1 MTPGEVI
8 SLVHRPANSLFP
20 MQTTAPRSPTM
31 SWLPVA
37 RDFRSDL
44 HAALDGSKPTD
55 CLESLSSLAACR
67 LGFLETVQL
76 DRTLGRLGLKEAPGF
91 LPIRLAI
98 LASST
103 VDHLSPAIRV
113 AGLRRKLLIDIHIG
127 GYGQY
132 RQELLDP
139 TSALHHFAP
148 HFMLF
153 SLCARDAIAGVPL
166 TATAAEVD
174 EAIAR
179 FMGDLRSFWG
189 KAREIGNA
197 AIIQQTFID
206 VTEPLFGGY
215 DRVVPG
221 APARIVARL
230 NDHLCGAAARDDVL
244 LLDIAHASGRDGID
258 AWFDVGRWFQGK
270 LEIAPQ
276 AAPLYGDLAA
286 RILAAQ
292 RGLSKKCLVLDL
304 DNTLWGG
311 VIGDDGLDG
320 IVLGEG
326 SAAGEAH
333 VALQYY
339 AKLLKERGVILAVCS
354 KNDPTIAETA
364 FRDHPEMVLRRSDIA
379 ALVANWDDKAQN
391 LKAIAARLKI
401 GVDSLVFVDD
411 NPVERARV
419 RQSLPMVAVPE
430 LPEDPAHFVRC
441 LAEAGYF
448 EAVAFTAEDR
458 DRAQQYT
465 ANAEREALL
474 GSAESMEAF
483 LRGLKMTAI
492 YGPFTAVDHARV
504 VQLINK
510 TNQFNTTTRRYTS
523 EEVAHITSLPEAL
536 TLQFRLIDR
545 MGDNGLVST
554 MILRP
559 TPDDEDVLEI
569 DNWVMSCRV
578 FGRELE
584 YEAMN
589 IAVDAARER
598 GARALVGNYIPTAKN
613 DVIKTL
619 YPNLGFSEINQS
631 APPNGAT
638 RWFLNVGDYVE
649 RDTHIVVQGQQNDRS
664 RDSVQI
670 HPHSSR
676 SAARRL
682 DRIDDGNPA

>member
-1 MTPGEVI
+1 
-8 SLVHRPANSLFP
+8 
-20 MQTTAPRSPTM
+20 M

-37 RDFRSDL
+37 RDFRADL
-44 HAALDGSKPTD
+44 HAALDGSKPTE
-55 CLESLSSLAACR
+55 CLESLASLAASR

-76 DRTLGRLGLKEAPGF
+76 DRALGRLGLKEAPGF
-91 LPIRLAI
+91 LPVRLAL

-113 AGLRRKLLIDIHIG
+113 AGLRRKLLIDVRGG

-132 RQELLDP
+132 RQELLDS

-148 HFMLF
+148 QSVLF
-153 SLCARDAIAGVPL
+153 SLSARDAITGVPL

-174 EAIAR
+174 EAITR
-179 FMGDLRSFWG
+179 FIGDLRSFWR
-189 KAREIGNA
+189 KARAIGNA
-197 AIIQQTFID
+197 AVIQQTFVD

-215 DRVVPG
+215 DRIVPG
-221 APARIVARL
+221 APARVISRL
-230 NDHLCGAAARDDVL
+230 NDQLCEAAARDDVP
-244 LLDIAHASGRDGID
+244 LLDVARASERHGID
-258 AWFDVGRWFQGK
+258 AWFNMGLWFQGK
-270 LEIAPQ
+270 LEIAPL
-276 AAPLYGDLAA
+276 AAPFYGDLAA

-320 IVLGEG
+320 IVLGQG
-326 SAAGEAH
+326 SATGEAH
-333 VALQYY
+333 LALQHY

-354 KNDPTIAETA
+354 KNDPEIAETA

-379 ALVANWDDKAQN
+379 AFMANWDDKAQN
-391 LKAIAARLKI
+391 LKAIAARLNI
-401 GVDSLVFVDD
+401 GADRLVFVDD

-419 RQSLPMVAVPE
+419 RQSLPMVATPE
-430 LPEDPAHFVRC
+430 LPDDPSQFVRC

-458 DRAQQYT
+458 ARAQQYA

-474 GSAESMEAF
+474 GSAESMDAF
-483 LRGLKMTAI
+483 LHGLKMTAI
-492 YGPFTAVDHARV
+492 YGPFTAADHARV

-536 TLQFRLIDR
+536 TLQFRLVDQ

-559 TPDDEDVLEI
+559 TPDDRNVLEI
-569 DNWVMSCRV
+569 ENWVMSCRV

-598 GARALVGNYIPTAKN
+598 GARALVGDYVPTAKN

-619 YPNLGFSEINQS
+619 YPNLGFSEIAQS
-631 APPNGAT
+631 APANGAT
-638 RWFLNVGDYVE
+638 RWFLNLTDYAE
-649 RDTHIVVQGQQNDRS
+649 RDTHIVGQEQQHDRS
-664 RDSVQI
+664 RDSLQI
-670 HPHSSR
+670 HPYSSR
-676 SAARRL
+676 SVARRL
-682 DRIDDGNPA
+682 DRVDNENPA